1 MSGRGWVEDEKEGE
15 VGKVGGVR
23 EWEVGGGNS
32 SGRYTR
38 STTWHRQCKPKSLR
52 PRNEL
57 VRPIN
62 LQVPSVRDGAGQTDG
77 GLAPPTSGPT
87 RPHPVPAR
95 AGGTHLIPTDRPTPD
110 PPLTPTTPPN
120 EPPLNT

>member
-1 MSGRGWVEDEKEGE
+1 MSGRGWVEDGKEGE

-38 STTWHRQCKPKSLR
+38 STTWHGQRKPKSLR

-87 RPHPVPAR
+87 
-95 AGGTHLIPTDRPTPD
+95 HLIPSRPGPEGPTSSRPTDRHR
-110 PPLTPTTPPN
+110 TPPY
-120 EPPLNT
+120 PHHSPK